1 MQLSSS
7 SICMFSHSVAQ
18 SCPIFVTPWTV
29 THQAPLSMEIS
40 RHEYRCGLP
49 FSTPGDLSDSGSDPH
64 LLHWQVDSLPLNYLG
79 SPIKWQRRIQN
90 QAVWCQS
97 PTQPVNHNVQDIGQ
111 SLQTEIHTSKLLG
124 RVCLKF
130 SEEKMILH
138 IKGIES
144 SQVLLEHQVR
154 RLQKARRDAEE
165 KLGNKVNDPFPATY
179 KLDISFRNNQA
190 AFSMVINVEWYL
202 YNIYIKIWANVA
214 TLEQFRVKIIKKSLF
229 PKWMNLALV
238 PFLTISVLKMYIHHS
253 HSAIRISFNLLWIM
267 SYWAILL

>member
-7 SICMFSHSVAQ
+7 SICMFSRSVV
-18 SCPIFVTPWTV
+18 SNLCDPVDCNPPGSSVHGNI
-29 THQAPLSMEIS
+29 QAWIS
-40 RHEYRCGLP
+40 VWVALFYSRGSFWFRIR
-49 FSTPGDLSDSGSDPH
+49 STPPTLAGGFFATELPGKSN
-64 LLHWQVDSLPLNYLG
+64 QVAE
-79 SPIKWQRRIQN
+79 RIQN

-267 SYWAILL
+267 SCWAISL